1 VSTSPVIRR
10 DLAEAHAA
18 SLIHAVSDGP
28 ALSAEQRHRIADVV
42 RAATLDPSPPPP
54 WAQPFGDPLLDVAHR
69 ITRHAGTITESWY
82 RQVIAAGM
90 DALTWVEILGVVAS
104 VVPPITFARGVGAPV
119 PELPPPLPGLRSGR
133 LAAQIVDAR
142 LNWVP
147 VAAPADAVAS
157 VVQALSALP
166 DEWANLWQLAEAQYM
181 GDRQM
186 DDPQWN
192 RGTLSRPQ
200 MELVAARLS
209 LLREC
214 FF

>member
-1 VSTSPVIRR
+1 
-10 DLAEAHAA
+10 
-18 SLIHAVSDGP
+18 
-28 ALSAEQRHRIADVV
+28 
-42 RAATLDPSPPPP
+42 
-54 WAQPFGDPLLDVAHR
+54 
-69 ITRHAGTITESWY
+69 
-82 RQVIAAGM
+82 
-90 DALTWVEILGVVAS
+90 
-104 VVPPITFARGVGAPV
+104 V

-166 DEWANLWQLAEAQYM
+166 DEWANLWQLSEAQYM